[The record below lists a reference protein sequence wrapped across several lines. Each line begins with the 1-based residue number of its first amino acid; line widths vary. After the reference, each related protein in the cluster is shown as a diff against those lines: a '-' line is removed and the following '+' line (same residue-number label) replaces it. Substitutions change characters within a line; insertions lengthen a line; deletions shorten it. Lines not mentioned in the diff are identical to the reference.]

1 MNLQDYRNQVEDD
14 VLDFANDCKGYCDS
28 IDKFRDEAF
37 LSDQVTGN
45 ASGSYTFN
53 TYQAEENIKHLL
65 FDDELLEMFQEY
77 GYDRIPLEKGAEF
90 IDVSI
95 RCFLVDEVIN
105 KNIDE
110 ISEILGLNEGE
121 EGE

>member
-1 MNLQDYRNQVEDD
+1 MNLHDYRNQVEDD
-14 VLDFANDCKGYCDS
+14 VLDFAKDCKGYCDS

-53 TYQAEENIKHLL
+53 AYQAEENISHLL

-77 GYDRIPLEKGAEF
+77 GYDHIPVEKGAEF

-95 RCFLVDEVIN
+95 RCFLVDEIIN

-110 ISEILGLNEGE
+110 ISEILGLDGE
-121 EGE
+121 